1 MCEASAYMID
11 GDNEEL
17 LMEAVDS
24 VEPEEEG
31 FRLVNIFGEQKF
43 VRGVIHSLSLVDH
56 KVYFK
61 KVVSSA

>member
-11 GDNEEL
+11 GDREEL

-61 KVVSSA
+61 RAVL

>member
-1 MCEASAYMID
+1 MCEANAYMIV
-11 GDNEEL
+11 GEHEEL

-24 VEPEEEG
+24 VEPEEGG

-43 VRGVIHSLSLVDH
+43 VRGAIHSLSLVDH

-61 KVVSSA
+61 KEAGV

>member
-1 MCEASAYMID
+1 MCEANAYMINGND
-11 GDNEEL
+11 QEL

-24 VEPEEEG
+24 VEPEESG

-56 KVYFK
+56 KIFFK
-61 KVVSSA
+61 KEAAS